1 MTDENGFIERRFSA
15 PDGLTL
21 SARVYGEGIGDPLPA
36 VCLPGLTRNARDFHG
51 LALHLSRDT
60 ARPRKVVA
68 FDYRGRGRS
77 AYDPDW
83 RNYDARVE
91 AGDVAAGWTAL
102 GIARAAFIRTSRG
115 GLLVFMLAAARPGA
129 IAAVVLNDIGP
140 VVEGA
145 GLAGIRAYL
154 KRMPKPASFEEAARI
169 LRAANGAAFPALGDA
184 DWERWAR
191 AVYRDEG
198 GRPVPDF
205 DPNLLKTLKGIDF
218 GRPLPVFW
226 PQFMGLSAAPVL
238 AIRGE
243 NSMLLS
249 VDTLAEMARRHPRIE
264 TLTVAG
270 QGHAPLLE
278 TGDLPRR
285 ITRFLDA
292 AEAGGSAG

>member
-1 MTDENGFIERRFSA
+1 MTDEEGFVERRFSA

-21 SARVYGEGIGDPLPA
+21 SARIYGNAIEGPLPA
-36 VCLPGLTRNARDFHG
+36 VCLPGLTRNARDFHH
-51 LALHLSRDT
+51 LALHLSRDA

-77 AYDPDW
+77 GYDPDW
-83 RNYDARVE
+83 KNYNVVVE
-91 AGDVAAGWTAL
+91 ADDVVAGLTAL
-102 GIARAAFIRTSRG
+102 GLESAGFIGTSRG
-115 GLLVFMLAAARPGA
+115 GLIIFALAALRPA
-129 IAAVVLNDIGP
+129 AMKAVVLNDIGP

-145 GLAGIRAYL
+145 GLAQIRAYIE
-154 KRMPKPASFEEAARI
+154 RAPRPATFEEAAQV
-169 LRAANGAAFPALGDA
+169 LKAANGPAFPALGEA
-184 DWERWAR
+184 DWRRMAR
-191 AVYRDEG
+191 AIYRDES

-205 DPNLLKTLKGIDF
+205 DPNLVKTMKGIDL

-226 PQFMGLSAAPVL
+226 PQYLGLGAIPLL

-249 VDTLAEMARRHPRIE
+249 AATLAEMARRHADIK

-278 TGDLPRR
+278 TGDLPHR
-285 ITRFLDA
+285 IERFLARTDVA
-292 AEAGGSAG
+292 A